1 VGQLMATLTGG
12 VGNTANDWSKQ
23 LDAAANAANAPG
35 VPSGGNEAHALQVKI
50 YQVAI
55 ALDKLQLY
63 ADLNRLGK
71 IPGAW
76 SGVLSAIDAVRSA
89 GCS

>member
-1 VGQLMATLTGG
+1 MATLTGG

-23 LDAAANAANAPG
+23 LGAAAKAADAPG
-35 VPSGGNEAHALQVKI
+35 VPSGGNKAHALQVKI
-50 YQVAI
+50 YGVAV
-55 ALDKLQLY
+55 ALDKLQLE
-63 ADLNRLGK
+63 ADLNKLGK

-76 SGVLSAIDAVRSA
+76 TGVLNAIDAVRST